1 MLTYI
6 GRRLLMMI
14 PTLFVISI
22 VSFVVIQLPPGDFL
36 TTYAAGLADADE
48 VIDPE
53 VIENLRQR
61 YGLGEPM
68 YVQYFKWMRNM
79 LRGDFGYSWDWQRPV
94 IELIG
99 QRIVLTFVLSLST
112 LLFIWI
118 VAFPI
123 GVYSAVR
130 QYSVGDYVFTFIS
143 FLGRSTPNFLLAL
156 VLLWVAFA
164 YFGQSVGGLFSPDF
178 EEAPWS
184 LAKFWDLL
192 KHLWIPMV
200 VLGAGGTAGLIRIM
214 RANLL
219 DELHKPYVLT
229 ARSKGLRETRLLIKY
244 PVRAALN
251 PFVSTLGWQLPGLVS
266 GSSII
271 AIVLNLPT
279 TGPLLLKALR
289 AQDMFLAGSF
299 IFILSTLTVI
309 GTLISDLL
317 LAALDPRIRLTG
329 GRRG

>member
-1 MLTYI
+1 MLAYI

-14 PTLFVISI
+14 PTLIVISMVAFI
-22 VSFVVIQLPPGDFL
+22 VIQLPPGDFL
-36 TTYAAGLADADE
+36 TTYAAGLADEDE
-48 VIDPE
+48 VLDP
-53 VIENLRQR
+53 VVLENLRAR

-68 YVQYFKWMRNM
+68 WKQYLKWMRNM
-79 LRGDFGYSWDWQRPV
+79 LGGDFGYSFDWQRPV

-99 QRIVLTFVLSLST
+99 QRLALTFVLSLST
-112 LLFIWI
+112 MLFIWV
-118 VAFPI
+118 VAFPVGI
-123 GVYSAVR
+123 YSAVR
-130 QYSVGDYVFTFIS
+130 QYSVGDYIFTFVS
-143 FLGRSTPNFLLAL
+143 FLGRSIPSFLLAL

-164 YFGQSVGGLFSPDF
+164 YFDQSVGGLFSPDF

-184 LAKFWDLL
+184 LAKVWDLI
-192 KHLWIPMV
+192 KHLWIPML
-200 VLGAGGTAGLIRIM
+200 VLGMGGTAGLIRIM

-229 ARSKGLRETRLLIKY
+229 ARSKGLAETKLLIKY

-251 PFVSTLGWQLPGLVS
+251 PFVSTLGWQLPNLVS

-317 LAALDPRIRLTG
+317 LAWLDPRIRFST